1 MSRVARTAWILFA
14 ISLLACSR
22 PTADDRLA
30 RYFGLKS
37 VPSDT
42 LALSEAIL
50 NRLGRGASEPS
61 IADVLKTNGLGSDGL
76 SSYYPPTNSDTGI
89 VRVEHDP
96 HELKFVTTSYG
107 VRLIFDSTRRLSSV
121 RVSRWLTGS

>member
-1 MSRVARTAWILFA
+1 MLTRTLWIIFS
-14 ISLLACSR
+14 ISSLACSR
-22 PTADDRLA
+22 PNADDRLA
-30 RYFGLKS
+30 RYFGLER

-42 LALSEAIL
+42 VALSEAIL
-50 NRLGRGASEPS
+50 SKLGRGASEHD
-61 IADVLKTNGLGSDGL
+61 IAGMLKSNGVGSDSL
-76 SSYYPPTNSDTGI
+76 SSYYPPTDSDTGI

-96 HELKFVTTSYG
+96 HELEFATTSYG